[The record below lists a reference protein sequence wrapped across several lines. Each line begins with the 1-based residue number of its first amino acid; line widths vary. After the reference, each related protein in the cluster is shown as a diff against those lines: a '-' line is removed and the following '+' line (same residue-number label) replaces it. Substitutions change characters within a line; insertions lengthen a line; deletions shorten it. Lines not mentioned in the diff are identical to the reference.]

1 MKRRVKIQQHD
12 TYDCG
17 AACLSSIA
25 AWYGLY
31 IPLNKVKRFCNC
43 TKEGITIK
51 GIIDGAAKLG
61 LEANAFKSTDKKL
74 DIFQK
79 SIQLPAIAHL
89 KKKNGFYHFV
99 TITSISSKYIE
110 IMEPSCGEFIKLPYN
125 EFKEEWTGYI
135 INLSPT
141 LHFYPGNQRRGV
153 YRRLFSLLLSTKR
166 EILHSAAG
174 SITLVA
180 GGVIMPLFLQHIID
194 NVIPMGKTAEL
205 AKLSG
210 IVILLA
216 ILMLFISHARN
227 IYAAAH
233 GMRIDNHLI
242 YNYIRK
248 IFHLPSEYFNQYTA
262 GDLNSRVSDAF
273 NIRLFISEGVISVL
287 ICAITI
293 SASLIIIFKLNKS
306 LAILSV
312 AFIPMYTGLF
322 FFSQYINKK
331 YNRTLASS
339 GAQFETDMLQGMD
352 SVISVKH
359 YGAEALSIKRIE
371 NSYTALSCNIF
382 NASKAVSMLATM
394 ADMLSKGLV
403 VATITAGGFMIFAG
417 TLSIGELVAFY
428 SLCSFY
434 SAPLANLTKMNTVIT
449 QAEVSAERLYEIMDI
464 EENEDLQWQQNSIQ
478 KNWREI
484 IIEHLDFAYPGREQL
499 FEKLSF
505 KIERGTI
512 TAIEGES
519 GCGKSTLASLI
530 MRDCYPINGAIY
542 LDKFNIGSIP
552 MKEWLG
558 FITIIPQKLHLFNAT
573 LLDNITCGEENP
585 NTDKVVS
592 ICAELGLGDFIQR
605 LPMGLFTHIGS
616 HGSELSGGQMQKI
629 AIARA
634 IYREPQV
641 IIFDESTASV
651 DSRSEEF
658 IMNYIIRLKQ
668 MGKTILLISHNKSV
682 TGYADKIVQL

>member
-1 MKRRVKIQQHD
+1 MKRRVKIKQHD

-17 AACLSSIA
+17 AACLCSIA

-31 IPLNKVKRFCNC
+31 IPLNKVRRFCNC
-43 TKEGITIK
+43 TREGITIK

-61 LEANAFKSTDKKL
+61 LEAKAFKSIDKSM

-79 SIQLPAIAHL
+79 NIQLPAIAHL
-89 KKKNGFYHFV
+89 KKQNGFFHFV
-99 TITSISSKYIE
+99 TIKSINSRHIE
-110 IMEPSCGEFIKLPYN
+110 IMEPSCGEFIKLPRG

-141 LHFYPGNQRRGV
+141 LHFYPENQRRGV
-153 YRRLFSLLLSTKR
+153 YRRLFSLLLSTRK

-174 SITLVA
+174 SVTLVA
-180 GGVIMPLFLQHIID
+180 GGVIIPLFLQHIID

-210 IVILLA
+210 IVIMLA
-216 ILMLFISHARN
+216 LLMLFISHARN

-233 GMRIDNHLI
+233 GIRIDNHLI

-248 IFHLPSEYFNQYTA
+248 IFRLPSEYFNQYTA

-273 NIRLFISEGVISVL
+273 NIRLFISEGVISIL
-287 ICAITI
+287 ICAVTI
-293 SASLIIIFKLNKS
+293 SASLIIIFKFNMS

-322 FFSQYINKK
+322 FFGQYINKK

-359 YGAEALSIKRIE
+359 YGAEALSIKRME
-371 NSYTALSCNIF
+371 NSYTVLSGNIF
-382 NASKAVSMLATM
+382 NASKAVSLLATM

-434 SAPLANLTKMNTVIT
+434 TAPLANLTKLNSIIT
-449 QAEVSAERLYEIMDI
+449 QAEVSAERLFEIMDI
-464 EENEDLQWQQNSIQ
+464 EEIEDSSLQQNNIPH
-478 KNWREI
+478 NWREI
-484 IIEHLDFAYPGREQL
+484 VIEYLDFSYPGREQL

-512 TAIEGES
+512 TAIDGES

-530 MRDCYPINGAIY
+530 MRDCHPTDGAIY

-585 NTDKVVS
+585 DTEKVVS
-592 ICAELGLGDFIQR
+592 ICAELGLGEFIQR
-605 LPMGLFTHIGS
+605 LPMGLFTHIGN
-616 HGSELSGGQMQKI
+616 HGSNLSGGQMQKI

-634 IYREPQV
+634 VYREPQV
-641 IIFDESTASV
+641 LVFDEPTSFA

-658 IMNYIIRLKQ
+658 IMNYICKLKQ
-668 MGKTILLISHNKSV
+668 AGKTILLISHNRSIIA
-682 TGYADKIVQL
+682 YADKIVQL